1 MPQFNPTA
9 GTAAVLRPEL
19 ALATLLAIA
28 PVLVVFL
35 FAQRFLISGLLAG
48 ATKE

>member
-1 MPQFNPTA
+1 MF
-9 GTAAVLRPEL
+9 RPEL
-19 ALATLLAIA
+19 ALATILTIA

-35 FAQRFLISGLLAG
+35 FAQRYLVTGLLAG